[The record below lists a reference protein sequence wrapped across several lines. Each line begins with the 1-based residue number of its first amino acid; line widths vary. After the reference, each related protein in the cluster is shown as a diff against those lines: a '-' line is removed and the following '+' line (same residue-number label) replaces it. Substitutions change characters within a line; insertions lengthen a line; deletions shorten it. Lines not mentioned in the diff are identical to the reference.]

1 MPGVPPLS
9 PSFRFVCVPTAL
21 VGAPGSWARE
31 MLRDGEI
38 ALLPTDGG
46 LAAIDEVAHDLGLVS
61 VGVIR
66 GEADGERQ
74 QRTVIEYAQALPL
87 IWVGESFDESTT
99 QWAQDR
105 GPMTLLVQAG
115 GRLSPAPPRRPAG
128 FPETPGPRGAL
139 LFPSVR
145 GPGGAGT
152 PPLLLFGPAGA
163 GEPAAVSVAAARP
176 ARTAAPD
183 PRPGRRSRGR

>member
-1 MPGVPPLS
+1 MPSPS

-21 VGAPGSWARE
+21 VGAPGDWARE
-31 MLRDGEI
+31 MLREGEI

-87 IWVGESFDESTT
+87 IWVGESFDAATT

-115 GRLSPAPPRRPAG
+115 GRLSDEERRRIDR
-128 FPETPGPRGAL
+128 F
-139 LFPSVR
+139 
-145 GPGGAGT
+145 
-152 PPLLLFGPAGA
+152 
-163 GEPAAVSVAAARP
+163 VA
-176 ARTAAPD
+176 TL
-183 PRPGRRSRGR
+183 GRQSE

>member
-1 MPGVPPLS
+1 VPGVPPLS

-21 VGAPGSWARE
+21 VGAGGRDQWARE

-99 QWAQDR
+99 EWAQDR
-105 GPMTLLVQAG
+105 GPMTLLVQAS
-115 GRLSPAPPRRPAG
+115 GRLSDEERRRIDR
-128 FPETPGPRGAL
+128 F
-139 LFPSVR
+139 
-145 GPGGAGT
+145 
-152 PPLLLFGPAGA
+152 
-163 GEPAAVSVAAARP
+163 VA
-176 ARTAAPD
+176 TL
-183 PRPGRRSRGR
+183 GRQSE